1 MGPSISSIQDIFI
14 SSPYHQRPENQCN
27 NMCDAH
33 YITKNE
39 PTNNLNDVAPF
50 FLFLARNSFRQVPM
64 RDQKGIKTNNGKVS
78 LISNTAWFPSQPTIK
93 HSSKHGR
100 FAYNL
105 PNGFSFRE
113 CFFFFFSF
121 MAQIYVLVP
130 CSIYLCR
137 KDSARLYTCMMAN
150 GKKKMFLGCG
160 K

>member
-1 MGPSISSIQDIFI
+1 MFQMGPSISSIQDIFI

-113 CFFFFFSF
+113 CFFFFFFIYGTDLRTRAMLHIF
-121 MAQIYVLVP
+121 MSKGLSTALHMY
-130 CSIYLCR
+130 
-137 KDSARLYTCMMAN
+137 D
-150 GKKKMFLGCG
+150 GEW
-160 K
+160 